1 MAPRDIASATIV
13 RIYYLLEDLRMMD
26 MYTVIAQVYVTISG
40 QVSKGNCFPVYKSLA
55 LRTICVFI
63 GRLNG
68 CSLFNLPYNFFLLIY
83 LVWVCFGTRLVI
95 ILITHAKRILVKMQG
110 S

>member
-26 MYTVIAQVYVTISG
+26 MYTVIAQVYVTISDH
-40 QVSKGNCFPVYKSLA
+40 VSEGNCFPIIYKSLA

-83 LVWVCFGTRLVI
+83 LVWVCLGTRLVM
-95 ILITHAKRILVKMQG
+95 LKG
-110 S
+110 F